1 MVHGSSCPFFA
12 QICHR
17 GHPVKC
23 HIFNPF
29 RHLLHGSAS
38 KISVNVGFTSKL
50 TAKFKELMRSETVVL
65 YHTTPMGINHFL
77 PVLFRSDS
85 VFPVILVRKTS
96 PRPAQYRNL
105 NLFECFHHI
114 CTHPIDIRDFRVF
127 THIESFID
135 ASAQMFREMP
145 VDLRCNGTFFLFC

>member
-1 MVHGSSCPFFA
+1 MSIFFA

-23 HIFNPF
+23 NIFNPF

-65 YHTTPMGINHFL
+65 
-77 PVLFRSDS
+77 
-85 VFPVILVRKTS
+85 
-96 PRPAQYRNL
+96 YRNL

-145 VDLRCNGTFFLFC
+145 VDLRCNGTFFFIFVNH